1 MYRFQRALL
10 IANPVART
18 VSAATLAVIEK
29 ALSAD
34 FKLDVVETL
43 ERGHATEAAREA
55 VAGGEVDLMIV
66 FSGDGTINEAING
79 LAGSEVALGVLPGG
93 ATNVLVR
100 ALGLPLD
107 PVEATGR
114 LIDSALS
121 GRSRRLHL
129 GRADGRYFAINCGAG
144 LDASAMGRLDREFPA
159 TKRAYERAALSS
171 VVRELLGHYAGREP
185 DLTVRIAGEE
195 LPPAVSAMI
204 GRTDPYTYY
213 REHEL
218 HVTPRAT
225 LDGGLDVCSV
235 RRFRRRRLPRMA
247 WQVFR
252 SGAHVERGD
261 VDYVSDVS
269 EVEISSVTPFPVQ
282 VDGDMIGERTSLKVE
297 LVRNALRVVAEPT
310 SPAIGA

>member
-18 VSAATLAVIEK
+18 VSPATLAVIEK

-34 FKLDVVETL
+34 LKLDVIETL

-55 VAGGEVDLMIV
+55 VDAGDVDLVIV

-79 LAGSEVALGVLPGG
+79 LAGTEVALGVLPGG
-93 ATNVLVR
+93 ATNILVR

-114 LIDSALS
+114 LIDSALA
-121 GRSRRLHL
+121 GRTRELHL

-144 LDASAMGRLDREFPA
+144 LDAAAMERLDREFPA

-171 VVRELLGHYAGREP
+171 VVRELIGNYAGREP
-185 DLTVRIAGEE
+185 DLSVTADGSE
-195 LPPAVSAMI
+195 LAPAVSVMI

-213 REHEL
+213 RERRL
-218 HVTPRAT
+218 HLTPTASLER
-225 LDGGLDVCSV
+225 GLDVCSV
-235 RRFRRRRLPRMA
+235 RRFRRRRLPLMA
-247 WQVFR
+247 WHVFR
-252 SGAHVERGD
+252 SGAHTRGKD
-261 VDYVSDVS
+261 VDYAADVS
-269 EVEISSVTPFPVQ
+269 EVRVESDTPFPVQ
-282 VDGDMIGERTSLKVE
+282 VDGDVIGTRTSVRVDLA
-297 LVRNALRVVAEPT
+297 RNALRVVADPPPT
-310 SPAIGA
+310 A

>member
-1 MYRFQRALL
+1 
-10 IANPVART
+10 VART

-34 FKLDVVETL
+34 FKLDVVETI

-171 VVRELLGHYAGREP
+171 VVRELIGHYAGRKP

-218 HVTPRAT
+218 HVTPRAS
-225 LDGGLDVCSV
+225 LEGGLDVCSV

-261 VDYVSDVS
+261 VDYASDVS
-269 EVEISSVTPFPVQ
+269 EVEISSATPFPVQ

-297 LVRNALRVVAEPT
+297 LVRNALTVVAEPA